1 MSDIKR
7 NEQAHRFETAVD
19 GTIAYLSYQEIGD
32 KLVYDRTIRARHA
45 ISGGRG
51 IAGALT
57 KHALDYARKQ
67 GKKVMP
73 ACSYVASYLQN
84 HPEYNDLKYND
95 SKA

>member
-1 MSDIKR
+1 MSDIKH
-7 NEQAHRFETAVD
+7 NEQAHRFETTVD

-32 KLVYDRTIRARHA
+32 KLVYDHTIVPDA
-45 ISGGRG
+45 IGGRG

-67 GKKVMP
+67 GKKVVP

-84 HPEYNDLKYND
+84 HPEYNDLKIQ
-95 SKA
+95 